1 MRHAQRGRKL
11 GRTTSHRLAMFRNQ
25 LTSLVIH
32 ERIVTTLPKAK
43 ELRPI
48 AEKLVTRGKAGSV
61 ADRRQ
66 VARVLHDRENVKKL
80 FDDIGPRFAD
90 RAGGYLRIVK
100 LGPRQGDG
108 AETAALQFVD
118 YDPDRGEAAGD
129 KADEPKK
136 ARGKA
141 KGKDEGEQKGKT
153 TEKGKAGRKAAAE
166 AETRAP
172 KSKPAAKADKVKAK
186 VEGRRVGG
194 KARAKAKDE
203 AADNE

>member
-1 MRHAQRGRKL
+1 MRHAIKGRKL
-11 GRTTSHRLAMFRNQ
+11 GRTTAHRLAMFRNQ

-48 AEKLVTRGKAGSV
+48 AEKLVTRGKGGSV

-66 VARVLHDRENVKKL
+66 VARVIHDRENVKKL
-80 FDDIGPRFAD
+80 FDDIAPRFTD

-118 YDPDRGEAAGD
+118 YDPDRGAAAPEADD
-129 KADEPKK
+129 K
-136 ARGKA
+136 KA
-141 KGKDEGEQKGKT
+141 KGKDKGKAAKKSSGD
-153 TEKGKAGRKAAAE
+153 EKAVTGKGRAGRKAKAE
-166 AETRAP
+166 EEARAP
-172 KSKPAAKADKVKAK
+172 KAAKSKAK
-186 VEGRRVGG
+186 VEGKKVGG
-194 KARAKAKDE
+194 KSRAKAKSED
-203 AADNE
+203 ADNE

>member
-43 ELRPI
+43 ELRPLM
-48 AEKLVTRGKAGSV
+48 EKLVTRGKAGSV

-66 VARVLHDRENVKKL
+66 VARVLHDREHVKKL

-118 YDPDRGEAAGD
+118 YDPDRGAPAPEADDA
-129 KADEPKK
+129 K
-136 ARGKA
+136 KA
-141 KGKDEGEQKGKT
+141 KGKSKGKT
-153 TEKGKAGRKAAAE
+153 EKPSGAGKRKASDDDKAAGKK
-166 AETRAP
+166 TG
-172 KSKPAAKADKVKAK
+172 KGKADKVKAK
-186 VEGRRVGG
+186 VEGRLLG
-194 KARAKAKDE
+194 KGRAKAKSED
-203 AADNE
+203 ADNE

>member
-43 ELRPI
+43 ELRPLM
-48 AEKLVTRGKAGSV
+48 EKLVTRGKAGSV

-66 VARVLHDRENVKKL
+66 VARVLHDREHVKKL

-118 YDPDRGEAAGD
+118 YDPDRGAPAPEADDA
-129 KADEPKK
+129 KK
-136 ARGKA
+136 TKGKA
-141 KGKDEGEQKGKT
+141 KGKAEEKDKAADQGKAAKSAGRKKAAKSET
-153 TEKGKAGRKAAAE
+153 KGKAQSTKR
-166 AETRAP
+166 TT
-172 KSKPAAKADKVKAK
+172 
-186 VEGRRVGG
+186 GG
-194 KARAKAKDE
+194 KRGDK
-203 AADNE
+203 

>member
-1 MRHAQRGRKL
+1 K
-11 GRTTSHRLAMFRNQ
+11 NQ

-61 ADRRQ
+61 AERREVGRLLQ
-66 VARVLHDRENVKKL
+66 NRDHIKKL
-80 FDDIGPRFAD
+80 FDEIGPRFAD

-118 YDPDRGEAAGD
+118 YDPDRG
-129 KADEPKK
+129 
-136 ARGKA
+136 
-141 KGKDEGEQKGKT
+141 
-153 TEKGKAGRKAAAE
+153 
-166 AETRAP
+166 
-172 KSKPAAKADKVKAK
+172 
-186 VEGRRVGG
+186 
-194 KARAKAKDE
+194 
-203 AADNE
+203 

>member
-11 GRTTSHRLAMFRNQ
+11 GRTTAHRLAMFRNQ
-25 LTSLVIH
+25 LASLVVH

-48 AEKLVTRGKAGSV
+48 AEKLVTRGKSGSV

-66 VARVLHDRENVKKL
+66 ASRVLAVRGHVKKL
-80 FDDIGPRFAD
+80 FDEIGPRFAA

-118 YDPDRGEAAGD
+118 YDPARE
-129 KADEPKK
+129 EPAPPKEKK
-136 ARGKA
+136 
-141 KGKDEGEQKGKT
+141 
-153 TEKGKAGRKAAAE
+153 
-166 AETRAP
+166 
-172 KSKPAAKADKVKAK
+172 
-186 VEGRRVGG
+186 G
-194 KARAKAKDE
+194 KARADEKPEKAEKKGKAE
-203 AADNE
+203 KKEKAPRPEKKARAPKAATKSKTVTKGKTDKRGQKEK

>member
-1 MRHAQRGRKL
+1 
-11 GRTTSHRLAMFRNQ
+11 MFRNQ

-43 ELRPI
+43 ELRPL
-48 AEKLVTRGKAGSV
+48 AEKLVSRGKAGSV

-66 VARVLHDRENVKKL
+66 VARVLSDRDHVKKL

-118 YDPDRGEAAGD
+118 YDPDRGASAPETADD
-129 KADEPKK
+129 K
-136 ARGKA
+136 KA
-141 KGKDEGEQKGKT
+141 KGKAAKGK
-153 TEKGKAGRKAAAE
+153 EKGEEKRKGKAKSAKKAAADESE
-166 AETRAP
+166 A
-172 KSKPAAKADKVKAK
+172 K
-186 VEGRRVGG
+186 G
-194 KARAKAKDE
+194 KAKAKKKSKTKDE
-203 AADNE
+203 DEEDE

>member
-1 MRHAQRGRKL
+1 MRHGQRGRKL

-25 LTSLVIH
+25 LASLVIH

-48 AEKLVTRGKAGSV
+48 AEKLVTRGKGGSV

-66 VARVLHDRENVKKL
+66 VSRVLQDRDHVKKL

-118 YDPDRGEAAGD
+118 YDPARAVEPEEKAGAGD
-129 KADEPKK
+129 KKAAKKAPARKAPAKKAGGKKATAERAGGKKEKK
-136 ARGKA
+136 ARA
-141 KGKDEGEQKGKT
+141 
-153 TEKGKAGRKAAAE
+153 
-166 AETRAP
+166 
-172 KSKPAAKADKVKAK
+172 
-186 VEGRRVGG
+186 
-194 KARAKAKDE
+194 
-203 AADNE
+203 

>member
-43 ELRPI
+43 ELRPL

-66 VARVLHDRENVKKL
+66 VARVLHDREHVKKL

-118 YDPDRGEAAGD
+118 YDPDRGAPAPEADDD
-129 KADEPKK
+129 K
-136 ARGKA
+136 KA
-141 KGKDEGEQKGKT
+141 KGKAKAKSKGKKAASGD
-153 TEKGKAGRKAAAE
+153 EKEKVTNKGRAGRKAKAE
-166 AETRAP
+166 AEERAP
-172 KSKPAAKADKVKAK
+172 KKAAAKSKTK
-186 VEGRRVGG
+186 
-194 KARAKAKDE
+194 AKAKDE
-203 AADNE
+203 DDDE

>member
-1 MRHAQRGRKL
+1 
-11 GRTTSHRLAMFRNQ
+11 MFRNQ

-43 ELRPI
+43 ELRPL

-66 VARVLHDRENVKKL
+66 AARVLHDREQIKKL
-80 FDDIGPRFAD
+80 FDDIAPRFAD

-118 YDPDRGEAAGD
+118 YDPDRGEPAEEKPAEG
-129 KADEPKK
+129 KK
-136 ARGKA
+136 AKAKAKGKAEGDEKGKTAEKGRAGRKARAAAESRAPKSTAGAKGKA
-141 KGKDEGEQKGKT
+141 KGEDEAAA
-153 TEKGKAGRKAAAE
+153 KGKA
-166 AETRAP
+166 
-172 KSKPAAKADKVKAK
+172 KSKKD
-186 VEGRRVGG
+186 
-194 KARAKAKDE
+194 KDE
-203 AADNE
+203 EDDED